1 MKTFVD
7 RSRDIQGPDSP
18 DWLCI
23 LVSSKL
29 ISFEVFSISVCL
41 VNAIENKYDYK
52 LVILNVN
59 CVCCVLHRSVRR
71 CHGRVCGES

>member
-1 MKTFVD
+1 MIIGVH
-7 RSRDIQGPDSP
+7 
-18 DWLCI
+18 
-23 LVSSKL
+23 LVLYLNSSEGF
-29 ISFEVFSISVCL
+29 SVFYRFSISVCL

-59 CVCCVLHRSVRR
+59 CVCYVLHRSVRR